1 MTMRIRPA
9 RPEDAAALARIYVE
23 AWRDTYAGILPDAML
38 VGMSD
43 VRHAA
48 AWQQELLT
56 RDRHSDT
63 LVVEDED
70 GVLGLVTIG
79 PARRVSRSQLEG
91 GEIYRLYVAPE
102 CQGQG
107 AGRALLM
114 ASFDWLISRD
124 VDAVIVWVL
133 AENPAR
139 FFYEAM
145 GGTRLGEKTD
155 NVGGA
160 RVREIAY
167 GWTDLV
173 ATLDRLAAK

>member
-1 MTMRIRPA
+1 
-9 RPEDAAALARIYVE
+9 
-23 AWRDTYAGILPDAML
+23 ML

-48 AWQQELLT
+48 AWQQELAA

-63 LVVEDED
+63 LVAEDDD

-79 PARRVSRSQLEG
+79 PARRVSKSQLEG
-91 GEIYRLYVAPE
+91 GEIYRLYVAPGR
-102 CQGQG
+102 QGEG
-107 AGRALLM
+107 AGKALMM
-114 ASFDWLISRD
+114 AGFDWLIARD

-167 GWTDLV
+167 GWSDLV
-173 ATLDRLAAK
+173 TALDRLAAR

>member
-1 MTMRIRPA
+1 MRVRPA
-9 RPEDAAALARIYVE
+9 RSEDAAALARIYVA
-23 AWRDTYAGILPDAML
+23 AWRDTYAGILPDRML
-38 VGMSD
+38 VAMSD

-48 AWQQELLT
+48 AWQQELGA

-63 LVVEDED
+63 LVAEDED

-102 CQGQG
+102 KQGEG
-107 AGRALLM
+107 AGKVLM
-114 ASFDWLISRD
+114 MAAFDWLISRD

-145 GGTRLGEKTD
+145 GGTRLGEKSDT
-155 NVGGA
+155 VGGA
-160 RVREIAY
+160 KVRELAY

-173 ATLDRLAAK
+173 AALDRLAAK

>member
-1 MTMRIRPA
+1 MRVRPA
-9 RPEDAAALARIYVE
+9 RPDDAAILARIYVA
-23 AWRDTYAGILPDAML
+23 AWRDAYAGILPDALL

-48 AWQQELLT
+48 AWQHELSA
-56 RDRHSDT
+56 RDHQSET
-63 LVVEDED
+63 LVAEDED

-79 PARRVSRSQLEG
+79 PARRVSRAQLEG

-102 CQGQG
+102 RQGEG
-107 AGRALLM
+107 AGKMLLM
-114 ASFDWLISRD
+114 ASFDWLISRE

-133 AENPAR
+133 AENPSR

-145 GGTRLGEKTD
+145 GGTRLGEKSD
-155 NVGGA
+155 HVGGA
-160 RVREIAY
+160 KVREIAY

-173 ATLDRLAAK
+173 AALDKLAAR

>member
-1 MTMRIRPA
+1 MRVRAA
-9 RPEDAAALARIYVE
+9 RPEDAAILARIYVA
-23 AWRDTYAGILPDAML
+23 AWRDTYAGILPDTML

-48 AWQQELLT
+48 AWQHELAT

-63 LVVEDED
+63 LVAEDED
-70 GVLGLVTIG
+70 GVLGLVTVG
-79 PARRVSRSQLEG
+79 PARRVSRAQLEG

-102 CQGQG
+102 RQGEG
-107 AGRALLM
+107 AGKALLM
-114 ASFDWLISRD
+114 ASFDWLISRE

-155 NVGGA
+155 TVGGA
-160 RVREIAY
+160 KVREVAY

-173 ATLDRLAAK
+173 AVLDRLAAR

>member
-1 MTMRIRPA
+1 MRVRPA
-9 RPEDAAALARIYVE
+9 RPDDAAILARIYVA
-23 AWRDTYAGILPDAML
+23 AWRDTYAGILPDSML

-48 AWQQELLT
+48 AWQQELAT

-63 LVVEDED
+63 LVAEDDDE
-70 GVLGLVTIG
+70 VLGLVTVG

-102 CQGQG
+102 RQNEGIG
-107 AGRALLM
+107 KALLM
-114 ASFDWLISRD
+114 ASLDWLISRE

-145 GGTRLGEKTD
+145 GGTRLGEKSDT
-155 NVGGA
+155 VGGTK
-160 RVREIAY
+160 VREVAY

-173 ATLDRLAAK
+173 AALDKLAAR

>member
-1 MTMRIRPA
+1 MRVRPA
-9 RPEDAAALARIYVE
+9 RPADAATLARIYVA
-23 AWRDTYAGILPDAML
+23 AWRDAYAGILPDGML

-48 AWQQELLT
+48 AWQQELAA

-63 LVVEDED
+63 LVAEDDD
-70 GVLGLVTIG
+70 GVIGLVTVG
-79 PARRVSRSQLEG
+79 PARRASRAQLEG

-102 CQGQG
+102 HQGEG
-107 AGRALLM
+107 AGKALMM
-114 ASFDWLISRD
+114 AAFDWLISRQ

-133 AENPAR
+133 AENPSR

-145 GGTRLGEKTD
+145 GGRRLGEKSD
-155 NVGGA
+155 SIGGVK
-160 RVREIAY
+160 VREIAY

-173 ATLDRLAAK
+173 AALDRLAAR

>member
-1 MTMRIRPA
+1 MRVRPA
-9 RPEDAAALARIYVE
+9 RPEDAATLARVYVA
-23 AWRDTYAGILPDAML
+23 AWRDAYAGILPDSML
-38 VGMSD
+38 IGMSD

-48 AWQQELLT
+48 AWQQELSA

-63 LVVEDED
+63 LVTEDSS
-70 GVLGLVTIG
+70 GVFGLVTVG
-79 PARRVSRSQLEG
+79 PARRISRTQLEG

-102 CQGQG
+102 RQGEG
-107 AGRALLM
+107 AGKALLM
-114 ASFDWLISRD
+114 ASFDWLITRE

-133 AENPAR
+133 ADNPSR

-155 NVGGA
+155 SLGSV

-173 ATLDRLAAK
+173 SALDRLAQR